1 MKNLKVLWW
10 SVILVVMLTMT
21 VPVFAGEGDV
31 ILNPGKLVGSVSVTG
46 YQITQI
52 TVRALDTDKVYSA
65 TVTANVPAGANSI
78 DYLLVVEGDRDYY
91 VVAEATVVAEDY
103 TKTVLPLA
111 GPVNIPIYEN
121 PEDEVTLDMSM
132 EPAIISGTISTSA
145 DTNSTIENYSARA
158 YIWIPEL
165 NINFHN
171 YTSAYSLS
179 EPGIPG
185 RDYTLLVAPWL
196 NYNWSIT
203 TGIDGINYSSNSEA
217 VTAPAAGATLDKDF
231 TVDVTAAT
239 VSGTAILQGMDVYN
253 ANIYGYAYD
262 SSSRSNNTNIDDIN
276 TGAYTLDVDA
286 GTWYLSP
293 RFNYYLPGDLN
304 DLTGYLNAS
313 YTTVPDITNGENR
326 TGVDF
331 IINPGFIPGTLNLWG
346 ANVNYSSA
354 QVRAYEYPGG
364 AQSHSQVDPE
374 TGQFMYVCSPGD
386 WMYDY
391 YQYMYFDY
399 PEDSDTSLR
408 SSVYQYHYSNENL
421 QTVTAGETVPDVNL
435 TYGTI
440 TVRRYFYVAGEGML
454 SQPYIIATRSQSPSS
469 RASGYGSN
477 SPTTEGQAIVTL
489 LLPGEYSLE
498 AFANVN
504 GSQTEFGTIVIT
516 VEEGDVVVIGG
527 TGRPTIKVTNPT
539 DQEIICGNKVTVEGT
554 VTDDVGVASITI
566 NDVDVAFVST
576 GNPNDSNEVEFSY
589 ELSLP
594 VIGDNPITI
603 IVTDLDETEPVIL
616 SMTVIREE
624 GGSEIVECAV
634 DIKPGSCPN
643 PLNVNSKGLLP
654 VAILGTDNL
663 DVTTIDLNTIRL
675 MGVAPVRSD
684 YEDVGTPFYPL
695 IGKEDKLDC
704 HEEDG
709 DGIGDLSL
717 KFDRQEIVQAIEQ
730 SSQDEVVDGKVLT
743 LSLTGNLLE
752 DFGGN
757 EINGEDV
764 IIIIRQIER

>member
-1 MKNLKVLWW
+1 
-10 SVILVVMLTMT
+10 MT

-31 ILNPGKLVGSVSVTG
+31 ILNPGNLVGSVSVTG

-52 TVRALDTDKVYSA
+52 TVRALDTDRVYSA
-65 TVTANVPAGANSI
+65 TVTANVPAGANNI

-121 PEDEVTLDMSM
+121 SGDEVILDMSM

-145 DTNSTIENYSARA
+145 DTNSTIENYTARA

-165 NINFHN
+165 NINFYN
-171 YTSAYSLS
+171 YNSAYSLS

-185 RDYTLLVAPWL
+185 RDYTLLVAPGL
-196 NYNWSIT
+196 NYNWSIN
-203 TGIDGINYSSNSEA
+203 TGIDGINYSNSEA

-286 GTWYLSP
+286 GTWYLCP
-293 RFNYYLPGDLN
+293 RFYYYLPGDLN
-304 DLTGYLNAS
+304 DLTGSLYGS

-354 QVRAYEYPGG
+354 QVQAYEYSGG
-364 AQSHSQVDPE
+364 AYSYSQVDPE

-399 PEDSDTSLR
+399 PEDSDTSLH

-440 TVRRYFYVAGEGML
+440 TVRR
-454 SQPYIIATRSQSPSS
+454 
-469 RASGYGSN
+469 
-477 SPTTEGQAIVTL
+477 
-489 LLPGEYSLE
+489 
-498 AFANVN
+498 
-504 GSQTEFGTIVIT
+504 
-516 VEEGDVVVIGG
+516 
-527 TGRPTIKVTNPT
+527 
-539 DQEIICGNKVTVEGT
+539 
-554 VTDDVGVASITI
+554 
-566 NDVDVAFVST
+566 
-576 GNPNDSNEVEFSY
+576 
-589 ELSLP
+589 
-594 VIGDNPITI
+594 
-603 IVTDLDETEPVIL
+603 
-616 SMTVIREE
+616 
-624 GGSEIVECAV
+624 
-634 DIKPGSCPN
+634 
-643 PLNVNSKGLLP
+643 
-654 VAILGTDNL
+654 
-663 DVTTIDLNTIRL
+663 
-675 MGVAPVRSD
+675 
-684 YEDVGTPFYPL
+684 
-695 IGKEDKLDC
+695 
-704 HEEDG
+704 
-709 DGIGDLSL
+709 
-717 KFDRQEIVQAIEQ
+717 
-730 SSQDEVVDGKVLT
+730 
-743 LSLTGNLLE
+743 
-752 DFGGN
+752 
-757 EINGEDV
+757 
-764 IIIIRQIER
+764 

>member
-10 SVILVVMLTMT
+10 SVILAVMLTMT

-31 ILNPGKLVGSVSVTG
+31 ILNPGNLVGSVSVTG

-91 VVAEATVVAEDY
+91 VVAEATVLAEDY
-103 TKTVLPLA
+103 TKTVLPLT

-121 PEDEVTLDMSM
+121 SGDEVTLDMSM

-145 DTNSTIENYSARA
+145 DTNSTIENYSALA
-158 YIWIPEL
+158 NIWIPEL
-165 NINFHN
+165 NINFYN
-171 YTSAYSLS
+171 YNSAYSLS

-185 RDYTLLVAPWL
+185 RDYTLLVAPGL
-196 NYNWSIT
+196 NYSWSIN
-203 TGIDGINYSSNSEA
+203 TGIDGINYSNSEA

-293 RFNYYLPGDLN
+293 LFYYYLPGDLN
-304 DLTGYLNAS
+304 DLTGSLYAS
-313 YTTVPDITNGENR
+313 YTTVPDINNGENR

-364 AQSHSQVDPE
+364 AYSNSQVNPE
-374 TGQFMYVCSPGD
+374 TGHFMYVCSPGD

-399 PEDSDTSLR
+399 PEDLDTSLR

-421 QTVTAGETVPDVNL
+421 QTVTAGETVSDVNL

-469 RASGYGSN
+469 SASGYGSN
-477 SPTTEGQAIVTL
+477 SLTTEGQAIVTL

-498 AFANVN
+498 AFANVD

-566 NDVDVAFVST
+566 NDADVAFVST
-576 GNPNDSNEVEFSY
+576 GNPNDPNEVEFSY

-616 SMTVIREE
+616 SMIVIREE

-643 PLNVNSKGLLP
+643 PLNVNSKGVLP
-654 VAILGTDNL
+654 VAILGTDDL

-675 MGVAPVRSD
+675 MGVAPVRNN
-684 YEDVGTPFYPL
+684 YEDVGTPYYPL

-704 HEEDG
+704 HEEGG

-730 SSQDEVVDGKVLT
+730 ASQDEVVDGKVLT
-743 LSLTGNLLE
+743 LLLTGNLLE

-764 IIIIRQIER
+764 IIIIRQIEH

>member
-1 MKNLKVLWW
+1 
-10 SVILVVMLTMT
+10 
-21 VPVFAGEGDV
+21 
-31 ILNPGKLVGSVSVTG
+31 
-46 YQITQI
+46 
-52 TVRALDTDKVYSA
+52 
-65 TVTANVPAGANSI
+65 
-78 DYLLVVEGDRDYY
+78 
-91 VVAEATVVAEDY
+91 
-103 TKTVLPLA
+103 
-111 GPVNIPIYEN
+111 
-121 PEDEVTLDMSM
+121 
-132 EPAIISGTISTSA
+132 
-145 DTNSTIENYSARA
+145 
-158 YIWIPEL
+158 
-165 NINFHN
+165 
-171 YTSAYSLS
+171 
-179 EPGIPG
+179 
-185 RDYTLLVAPWL
+185 
-196 NYNWSIT
+196 
-203 TGIDGINYSSNSEA
+203 
-217 VTAPAAGATLDKDF
+217 
-231 TVDVTAAT
+231 
-239 VSGTAILQGMDVYN
+239 MDVYN
-253 ANIYGYAYD
+253 TSIYGYAYD
-262 SSSRSNNTNIDDIN
+262 PSFRYNTTNIDDIN

-286 GTWYLSP
+286 GTWYLRP
-293 RFNYYLPGDLN
+293 RFYYSLPGDLN
-304 DLTGYLNAS
+304 DLTGCLYAS
-313 YTTVPDITNGENR
+313 YTTVPDINNGENR
-326 TGVDF
+326 TGLNF

-354 QVRAYEYPGG
+354 QVWAYEYPGG
-364 AQSHSQVDPE
+364 AQSNSRVDPE

-386 WMYDY
+386 WMYDN
-391 YQYMYFDY
+391 YQSMYFDY

-408 SSVYQYHYSNENL
+408 SSVYQSYYSNEDL
-421 QTVTAGETVPDVNL
+421 QTVTAGETVVPDVNL

-477 SPTTEGQAIVTL
+477 SLTTEGQAIVTL

-498 AFANVN
+498 AFANVD
-504 GSQTEFGTIVIT
+504 GSQTEFGTIVIN
-516 VEEGDVVVIGG
+516 VDEGDVVVIGG

-539 DQEIICGNKVTVEGT
+539 DQEIICGNKVSVEGT

-576 GNPNDSNEVEFSY
+576 GNPNDPNEVEFSY

-624 GGSEIVECAV
+624 CGSEIVECAV
-634 DIKPGSCPN
+634 DIKPSSCPN
-643 PLNVNSKGLLP
+643 PLNVKSKGVLP
-654 VAILGTDNL
+654 VAILGTDDL
-663 DVTTIDLNTIRL
+663 DVTTIDLNTVQL
-675 MGVAPVRSD
+675 MGVVPVRSD
-684 YEDVGTPFYPL
+684 YEDVGTPYYPL
-695 IGKEDKLDC
+695 IGKEDKFDC
-704 HEEDG
+704 HEEGG

-730 SSQDEVVDGKVLT
+730 ASEDEVVDGKVLT

>member
-10 SVILVVMLTMT
+10 SVILAVMLTMT

-31 ILNPGKLVGSVSVTG
+31 ILNPGNLVGSVSVTG

-121 PEDEVTLDMSM
+121 SGDEVTLDMSM
-132 EPAIISGTISTSA
+132 QPAIISGTISTSA
-145 DTNSTIENYSARA
+145 DTNSTIENYIARA

-165 NINFHN
+165 NINFLN
-171 YTSAYSLS
+171 QNSAYSLS

-185 RDYTLLVAPWL
+185 RDYTLLVAPGL
-196 NYNWSIT
+196 NYSWDIHT
-203 TGIDGINYSSNSEA
+203 VIDGINYSINAEA

-239 VSGTAILQGMDVYN
+239 VSGTAILQGMNVYSTC
-253 ANIYGYAYD
+253 IDGYAHD
-262 SSSRSNNTNIDDIN
+262 PSRYSYTNIDDIN

-286 GTWYLSP
+286 GTWYLHP
-293 RFNYYLPGDLN
+293 RFSYYLPGDLN
-304 DLTGYLNAS
+304 DLTGCLYGS
-313 YTTVPDITNGENR
+313 YTTVPDINNGENR

-331 IINPGFIPGTLNLWG
+331 NINPGFIPGTLTLWG
-346 ANVNYSSA
+346 ANVNYSRARIHA
-354 QVRAYEYPGG
+354 QYSGSV
-364 AQSHSQVDPE
+364 HSQSEVDPE
-374 TGQFMYVCSPGD
+374 TGEFMYVCFPGD
-386 WMYDY
+386 WRYDY
-391 YQYMYFDY
+391 FQYMQFDY

-408 SSVYQYHYSNENL
+408 SSVYQHHYSNEDL
-421 QTVTAGETVPDVNL
+421 QTVTAGQTVPDVNL

-454 SQPYIIATRSQSPSS
+454 SQPYIKATRSQSPYSV
-469 RASGYGSN
+469 AEGYGSD
-477 SPTTEGQAIVTL
+477 SLTTEGQAIVTL

-498 AFANVN
+498 AFANVD

-516 VEEGDVVVIGG
+516 VDEGDVVVVGG
-527 TGRPTIKVTNPT
+527 TARPTIKVTNPT

-554 VTDDVGVASITI
+554 VTDDVGIASITI
-566 NDVDVAFVST
+566 NDADVAFVST
-576 GNPNDSNEVEFSY
+576 GNPNDPNEVEFSY

-624 GGSEIVECAV
+624 CGSEIVECAV

-643 PLNVNSKGLLP
+643 PLNVNSKGVLP
-654 VAILGTDNL
+654 VAILGTDDL

-684 YEDVGTPFYPL
+684 YEDVGTPYYPL

-704 HEEDG
+704 HEEGG
-709 DGIGDLSL
+709 DGIGSVS
-717 KFDRQEIVQAIEQ
+717 E
-730 SSQDEVVDGKVLT
+730 
-743 LSLTGNLLE
+743 
-752 DFGGN
+752 
-757 EINGEDV
+757 
-764 IIIIRQIER
+764 IRQAGDRTGH

>member
-1 MKNLKVLWW
+1 MKDLKVLWW
-10 SVILVVMLTMT
+10 SVILAVMLTMT

-31 ILNPGKLVGSVSVTG
+31 ILNPGNLVGSVSVTG

-78 DYLLVVEGDRDYY
+78 DYLLVVEGNRDYY
-91 VVAEATVVAEDY
+91 VVAEATVLAEDY

-121 PEDEVTLDMSM
+121 SGDEVTLDMSM

-145 DTNSTIENYSARA
+145 DTNSTIENYLARA
-158 YIWIPEL
+158 YIGIPEL
-165 NINFHN
+165 NTTFLNQN
-171 YTSAYSLS
+171 SAYNLS

-185 RDYTLLVAPWL
+185 RDYTLLVAPEL
-196 NYNWSIT
+196 NYSWSVNT
-203 TGIDGINYSSNSEA
+203 SIDGINYSNTEA
-217 VTAPAAGATLDKDF
+217 VTAPAASATLDKDF

-239 VSGTAILQGMDVYN
+239 VSGTAILQGMNVYN
-253 ANIYGYAYD
+253 TRIYGYAYD
-262 SSSRSNNTNIDDIN
+262 PSRSNNTNIDDIN

-286 GTWYLSP
+286 GTWYLRP
-293 RFNYYLPGDLN
+293 RFYYYLPGDLN
-304 DLTGYLNAS
+304 DLTGYLYAS
-313 YTTVPDITNGENR
+313 YTTVPDINNGENR

-354 QVRAYEYPGG
+354 QVRAYEYPGV
-364 AQSHSQVDPE
+364 ASSYSQVDPE

-386 WMYDY
+386 WRYDY

-408 SSVYQYHYSNENL
+408 SSVYQYNYSNEDL
-421 QTVTAGETVPDVNL
+421 QTVIAGETVPDVNL

-454 SQPYIIATRSQSPSS
+454 SQPYIKATRSQSPSS
-469 RASGYGSN
+469 IAYGYGSN
-477 SPTTEGQAIVTL
+477 SLTTEGQAIVTL

-516 VEEGDVVVIGG
+516 VDEGDVVVIGG
-527 TGRPTIKVTNPT
+527 TARPTIKVTNPT
-539 DQEIICGNKVTVEGT
+539 DREIICGNKVTVEGT
-554 VTDDVGVASITI
+554 VTDDVGIASITI
-566 NDVDVAFVST
+566 NDADVAFVST

-624 GGSEIVECAV
+624 CGSEIVECAV

-643 PLNVNSKGLLP
+643 PLNVNSKGVLP
-654 VAILGTDNL
+654 VAILGTDDL

-675 MGVAPVRSD
+675 MGVTPVRSD
-684 YEDVGTPFYPL
+684 YEDVGTPYYPL

-730 SSQDEVVDGKVLT
+730 ASQDEVVDGKVLT

-764 IIIIRQIER
+764 IIIIKK